1 MKKKLFSLL
10 VTVIALFT
18 LLCGTVSAEERDSIS
33 VNGHASA
40 EVSPDMAT
48 LYGSLEKSA
57 PTAEEARE
65 KLAREINVLK
75 RTLLTQMIA
84 EADIKTTGYS
94 VQPNYS
100 YDTKGIAK
108 LVNYT
113 AQAEYRIAVKN
124 LDNLSSV
131 LDNSIKANLKVN
143 QVEYGLKNR
152 ALVENGLLDDAVANA
167 RSQAAVVARAGGRT
181 LGALIRADL
190 GTVNGAEPRPI
201 PYMLRSKSSAMGD
214 SDGTPTQL
222 NPGVLTV
229 NVNVGLVF
237 ALQ

>member
-1 MKKKLFSLL
+1 MKKKLLTLF
-10 VTVIALFT
+10 VTIIALFT

-33 VNGHASA
+33 VNGHASTKI
-40 EVSPDMAT
+40 SPDMAT

-57 PTAEEARE
+57 PTAAEARE
-65 KLAREINVLK
+65 KLAQEMNVLK
-75 RTLLTQMIA
+75 RTLLAQMVA
-84 EADIKTTGYS
+84 EVDIKTTGYS

-100 YDTKGIAK
+100 YDTKGSAK
-108 LVNYT
+108 LINYT

-131 LDNSIKANLKVN
+131 LDNSIKSNLKIS

-152 ALVENGLLDDAVANA
+152 TLVENRLLDEAVANA
-167 RSQAAVVARAGGRT
+167 RSQAAVVARAGSRT
-181 LGALIRADL
+181 LGTLIRADL
-190 GTVNGAEPRPI
+190 GTMNGADMRPV
-201 PYMLRSKSSAMGD
+201 PYMMRAKSAMGD
-214 SDGTPTQL
+214 SEGTPTQL

-229 NVNVGLVF
+229 HVNVVLVF

>member
-1 MKKKLFSLL
+1 MKKKLLSLL

-33 VNGHASA
+33 VNGHSA

-201 PYMLRSKSSAMGD
+201 PYMLRAKSAMGD